1 MRYTVITAHTRTVPQ
16 QAWIKRRFVWKSS
29 PQHDESA
36 PLCLFLFSFLTCCLS
51 KCSLSAPRLA
61 STRLLF
67 TRVGTCL
74 MLFILPVLHDELFQ
88 RELIHRFYKKKK
100 GKTTHISQCFFFYL
114 LSRLRA
120 VCVCVSPAGIST
132 RRLHYSVMRRG
143 WRRKSKWACAPRIT
157 RSDPPPRWRKSSSS
171 SSPPCPLRAD
181 ILSHR
186 MTALSAFITLLVWQV
201 CFCCFVFKK
210 PASPFFFFFF
220 VSCLGC
226 ARWRHHNEITR
237 ITSQGLF
244 IYYFFW
250 VCFNPEIGSSFNNKQ
265 PRQPMSMNQE
275 VKLTEDVSGK
285 YEPGLQLYNYS
296 FM

>member
-100 GKTTHISQCFFFYL
+100 KGEKHTYITVFLL
-114 LSRLRA
+114 LSSLQTPGCL
-120 VCVCVSPAGIST
+120 CVCVTGRHLHTAASLLGDAS
-132 RRLHYSVMRRG
+132 RLKEEEQMSV
-143 WRRKSKWACAPRIT
+143 CA
-157 RSDPPPRWRKSSSS
+157 SYYAFG
-171 SSPPCPLRAD
+171 SSPKVEEIIIIIIIIMSSASRHPLTPHD
-181 ILSHR
+181 SIVCIYHTSG
-186 MTALSAFITLLVWQV
+186 MTSVFLLF
-201 CFCCFVFKK
+201 CF
-210 PASPFFFFFF
+210 
-220 VSCLGC
+220 
-226 ARWRHHNEITR
+226 
-237 ITSQGLF
+237 
-244 IYYFFW
+244 
-250 VCFNPEIGSSFNNKQ
+250 
-265 PRQPMSMNQE
+265 
-275 VKLTEDVSGK
+275 
-285 YEPGLQLYNYS
+285 
-296 FM
+296 